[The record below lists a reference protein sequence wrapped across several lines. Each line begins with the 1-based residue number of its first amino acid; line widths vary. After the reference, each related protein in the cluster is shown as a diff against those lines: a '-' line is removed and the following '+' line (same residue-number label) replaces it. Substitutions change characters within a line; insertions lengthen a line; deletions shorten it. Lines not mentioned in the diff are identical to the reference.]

1 MSVIAPWVALALMCA
16 AFAVALG
23 ALLARALF
31 VMCMY
36 LVAAGAL
43 AAGALALLYGGGAA
57 GVALMFAGIAPV
69 ALLGLILLSVRTT
82 KAQRRA
88 RPWLSVGAAG
98 GVALVV
104 LWSTSELGVM
114 TQAEAPPPEA
124 IGAWMAPIVFVAV
137 AAFIGLLGYGERGAL
152 QRNAMDGEL

>member
-1 MSVIAPWVALALMCA
+1 
-16 AFAVALG
+16 
-23 ALLARALF
+23 
-31 VMCMY
+31 
-36 LVAAGAL
+36 
-43 AAGALALLYGGGAA
+43 
-57 GVALMFAGIAPV
+57 MFAGIAPV

-98 GVALVV
+98 AVALVV

-114 TQAEAPPPEA
+114 TQVEAPPPEA

-137 AAFIGLLGYGERGAL
+137 VAFIGLLGYGERGAL

>member
-16 AFAVALG
+16 AFATALG
-23 ALLARALF
+23 AVLARALF

-36 LVAAGAL
+36 LIAAGAL
-43 AAGALALLYGGGAA
+43 AAGAFALLYGGG
-57 GVALMFAGIAPV
+57 GVGIALMFAGVAPV

-88 RPWLSVGAAG
+88 RPWLSVGAAVV
-98 GVALVV
+98 VALVV
-104 LWSTSELGVM
+104 LWSTSELDVTGP
-114 TQAEAPPPEA
+114 TEAPPPEA
-124 IGAWMAPIVFVAV
+124 ISAWIAPIVFVAV

-152 QRNAMDGEL
+152 QRNSMDGEL

>member
-1 MSVIAPWVALALMCA
+1 MIAPWMALALMCV
-16 AFAVALG
+16 AFAAALG
-23 ALLARALF
+23 AVLSRALF

-36 LVAAGAL
+36 ILAMGAL
-43 AAGALALLYGGGAA
+43 AASALTLIYGGGAV
-57 GVALMFAGIAPV
+57 GVALLFAGIAPV

-98 GVALVV
+98 VVAVLV
-104 LWSTSELGVM
+104 LWSTAELDL
-114 TQAEAPPPEA
+114 AAPVE
-124 IGAWMAPIVFVAV
+124 IAPAQSIATWIAPLVFVAV

-152 QRNAMDGEL
+152 QRNSMDGEL